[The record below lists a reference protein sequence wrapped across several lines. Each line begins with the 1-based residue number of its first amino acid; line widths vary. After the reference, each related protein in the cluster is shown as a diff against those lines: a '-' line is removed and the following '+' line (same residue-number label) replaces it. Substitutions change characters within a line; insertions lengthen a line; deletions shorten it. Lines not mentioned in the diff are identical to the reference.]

1 MAKVVNFSAGVDNG
15 GVVSLRYV
23 RNFCQTQAGI
33 LIHQLKPY
41 MPQVHNFALS

>member
-1 MAKVVNFSAGVDNG
+1 MTKVIDFSAGMDNG
-15 GVVSLRYV
+15 AVVSLRYV
-23 RNFCQTQAGI
+23 GNFNQTQAGI